1 MRAATSHQTPD
12 SARVSR
18 TVENVG
24 DPGRAVYDRHRG
36 ELRLWPHLEER
47 RMLSISPAGRLRMPL
62 IVLAVIV
69 VLYLSVTVVP
79 AGHVGVQDFFG
90 RASDTVLGPGLSLVV
105 PGTRV
110 LKMSVQTRE
119 LKETA
124 AVPTSEGLIVNLDVS
139 LLFRLRPEAA
149 SRVYKTI
156 GLRYEAVVI
165 DPQLRSVIRD
175 VTAEYE
181 AKFLYSASREVVAQN
196 MFKHMQVALNT
207 RGIEAEQVL
216 MRAVQLP
223 PLLTT
228 AIQEKLQAEQQ
239 AQRMRFVLD
248 RERQEAER
256 KRVEAQGI
264 ADFQAIVSK
273 GISNEL
279 LKWRAIEV
287 AHDLSKS
294 PNTKVVVLGDKSGLP
309 IILGEK

>member
-1 MRAATSHQTPD
+1 MRWPFFGAPF
-12 SARVSR
+12 ARFR
-18 TVENVG
+18 VG
-24 DPGRAVYDRHRG
+24 V
-36 ELRLWPHLEER
+36 
-47 RMLSISPAGRLRMPL
+47 ISLL
-62 IVLAVIV
+62 VLLL
-69 VLYLSVTVVP
+69 LYLSTSVVP

-90 RASDTVLGPGLSLVV
+90 RVSDRILSPGINLVA

-110 LKMSVQTRE
+110 IKFSVQTRE
-119 LKETA
+119 MKETA

-139 LLFRLRPEAA
+139 LLFRLQPDAA
-149 SRVYKTI
+149 ARVYRTI
-156 GLRYEAVVI
+156 GQRFEGVVI

-196 MFKHMQVALNT
+196 MLKHIRAALSA

-216 MRAVQLP
+216 LRSVTLP

-264 ADFQAIVSK
+264 ADFQSIVAK
-273 GISNEL
+273 GISAEL
-279 LKWRAIEV
+279 LKWKAIEV
-287 AHDLSKS
+287 AHELSKS
-294 PNTKVVVLGDKSGLP
+294 PNAKLIVLGDKTGLP
-309 IILGEK
+309 IIFNDK

>member
-1 MRAATSHQTPD
+1 MRWLFTMLGGV
-12 SARVSR
+12 RI
-18 TVENVG
+18 
-24 DPGRAVYDRHRG
+24 AVV
-36 ELRLWPHLEER
+36 
-47 RMLSISPAGRLRMPL
+47 A
-62 IVLAVIV
+62 LAVLLV
-69 VLYLSVTVVP
+69 VYLSTSVVP
-79 AGHVGVQDFFG
+79 AGHIGVQDFFG
-90 RASDTVLGPGLSLVV
+90 RVSDRLLAPGINLIA

-110 LKMSVQTRE
+110 VKFSVQTRE
-119 LKETA
+119 MKETA

-149 SRVYKTI
+149 GRIYKTV
-156 GLRYEAVVI
+156 GSRFEGVVI

-181 AKFLYSASREVVAQN
+181 AKFLYSASRELVAQN
-196 MFKHMQVALNT
+196 MFRHISGALAA

-216 MRAVQLP
+216 LRSVQLP

-264 ADFQAIVSK
+264 ADFQSIVAR
-273 GISNEL
+273 GISAEL
-279 LKWRAIEV
+279 LKWKAIEV
-287 AHDLSKS
+287 AHELSKS
-294 PNTKVVVLGDKSGLP
+294 PNAKIIVLGDKTGLP
-309 IILGEK
+309 IILGDK

>member
-1 MRAATSHQTPD
+1 MRWLLTLFGGL
-12 SARVSR
+12 R
-18 TVENVG
+18 TTVV
-24 DPGRAVYDRHRG
+24 A
-36 ELRLWPHLEER
+36 
-47 RMLSISPAGRLRMPL
+47 
-62 IVLAVIV
+62 LAVLLV
-69 VLYLSVTVVP
+69 VYLSTTVVP

-90 RASDTVLGPGLSLVV
+90 RVSDRLLAPGINLIA

-110 LKMSVQTRE
+110 VKFSVQTRE
-119 LKETA
+119 MKEAA

-149 SRVYKTI
+149 GRVYKTV
-156 GLRYEAVVI
+156 GSRFEGVVI

-196 MFKHMQVALNT
+196 MFKHVSGALAA

-216 MRAVQLP
+216 LRSVQLP

-264 ADFQAIVSK
+264 ADFQSIVAR
-273 GISNEL
+273 GISAEL
-279 LKWRAIEV
+279 LKWKAIEV
-287 AHDLSKS
+287 AHELSKS
-294 PNTKVVVLGDKSGLP
+294 PNAKVIVLGDKTGLP
-309 IILGEK
+309 IILGDK

>member
-1 MRAATSHQTPD
+1 MRWLLD
-12 SARVSR
+12 VLGGARV
-18 TVENVG
+18 
-24 DPGRAVYDRHRG
+24 AAA
-36 ELRLWPHLEER
+36 L
-47 RMLSISPAGRLRMPL
+47 
-62 IVLAVIV
+62 VILLLL
-69 VLYLSVTVVP
+69 LYLSAAMVP

-90 RASDTVLGPGLSLVV
+90 RVSDRILSPGINLVV

-110 LKMSVQTRE
+110 VKFSVQTRE
-119 LKETA
+119 IKETA

-149 SRVYKTI
+149 ATVYKTI
-156 GLRYEAVVI
+156 GSRFESVVI

-196 MFKHMQVALNT
+196 MFKHMRSALVS

-216 MRAVQLP
+216 LRAVTLP

-248 RERQEAER
+248 RERQEADR

-264 ADFQAIVSK
+264 ADFQSIVAK
-273 GISNEL
+273 GISAEL
-279 LKWRAIEV
+279 LKWKAIEV
-287 AHDLSKS
+287 AHELSKS
-294 PNTKVVVLGDKSGLP
+294 PNAKVIVLGDKSGLP
-309 IILGEK
+309 IILGDK